1 MKIRL
6 TEAQARRLNILKE
19 ADNAYD
25 KALEFSKN
33 ASTKLNMIFNNLK
46 DITII
51 ELLENTPN
59 LDGLS
64 NLAADIESQM
74 NKLYQMGYKHIENLD
89 DEGLDANLDDAERI
103 VSDKSLALRMLI
115 SQLERLVDEHT
126 EYSMTEPFKDS
137 IIDID

>member
-64 NLAADIESQM
+64 NLVADIELQM
-74 NKLYQMGYKHIENLD
+74 NKLYKMGYKHIENLD
-89 DEGLDANLDDAERI
+89 DEGLDANLDDAQRI
-103 VSDKSLALRMLI
+103 VSDKSLALRIMI
-115 SQLERLVDEHT
+115 NQLENLVDENST
-126 EYSMTEPFKDS
+126 NSVIEVFKDS
-137 IIDID
+137 IIDIG

>member
-33 ASTKLNMIFNNLK
+33 ANTKLNMIFNNLK

-64 NLAADIESQM
+64 NLVADIELQM
-74 NKLYQMGYKHIENLD
+74 NKLYKMGYKHIENLD
-89 DEGLDANLDDAERI
+89 DEGLDANLDDAQRI
-103 VSDKSLALRMLI
+103 VSDKSLALRIMI
-115 SQLERLVDEHT
+115 NQLENLVDENST
-126 EYSMTEPFKDS
+126 NSVIEVFKDS
-137 IIDID
+137 IIDIG